1 MGAVV
6 AHRPV
11 AAVGACLARR
21 RRGRRRRAKPGTG
34 GPSRRRCGASA
45 RTGARI
51 AAPRCTRRGRAAEG
65 ADRLTG
71 ARPRRH
77 AGPGSCSLKRFRAL
91 CCCWCVFSEEI
102 RGVYFREHVFSE
114 VELARPTHRTAGGG
128 RWDVTHCCF
137 CRLKAEAAEPRTAIT
152 RTPAGSEHRQ
162 LRTRLPTDTKAP
174 RPPDR
179 KAAFPLTRRWRST
192 TGCRTTVERHWPSGG
207 ADNLVEIDGGERRRR
222 DRLHEESELEPRADE
237 DRGRAVERTLL
248 GPLGLGR
255 SQFYGAQ

>member
-1 MGAVV
+1 MRRVCSDSGPRVS
-6 AHRPV
+6 
-11 AAVGACLARR
+11 AAVCSL
-21 RRGRRRRAKPGTG
+21 
-34 GPSRRRCGASA
+34 
-45 RTGARI
+45 RT
-51 AAPRCTRRGRAAEG
+51 AAEG
-65 ADRLTG
+65 ADRPTA

-77 AGPGSCSLKRFRAL
+77 AGARSCSMKQIGRPALLVGACSLKRSGEFA
-91 CCCWCVFSEEI
+91 
-102 RGVYFREHVFSE
+102 FREHVFSE

-207 ADNLVEIDGGERRRR
+207 ADNLVEIDGGERHHR

-237 DRGRAVERTLL
+237 DRGRARGADPVRPARARG
-248 GPLGLGR
+248 GPSSTVPSSRR
-255 SQFYGAQ
+255 SRSA